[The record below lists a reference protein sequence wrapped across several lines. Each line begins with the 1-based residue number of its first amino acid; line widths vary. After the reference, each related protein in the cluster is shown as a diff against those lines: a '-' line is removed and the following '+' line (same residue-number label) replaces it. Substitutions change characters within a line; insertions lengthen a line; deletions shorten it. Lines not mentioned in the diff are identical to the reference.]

1 MARCHTGMTESQVYD
16 LINQLH
22 SEEKALYKILIEDL
36 IMWKNLMSFLA
47 ASVNAF
53 PQKRFTEIEDKIRRK
68 VDEINAKYDDY
79 RLSKEGN

>member
-1 MARCHTGMTESQVYD
+1 MARFHTGMTESQVYD

-22 SEEKALYKILIEDL
+22 SEEKELYKILSEDL
-36 IMWKNLMSFLA
+36 ITWKNLMSFLA
-47 ASVNAF
+47 ASVNTF

-68 VDEINAKYDDY
+68 VDDINAKYDDY